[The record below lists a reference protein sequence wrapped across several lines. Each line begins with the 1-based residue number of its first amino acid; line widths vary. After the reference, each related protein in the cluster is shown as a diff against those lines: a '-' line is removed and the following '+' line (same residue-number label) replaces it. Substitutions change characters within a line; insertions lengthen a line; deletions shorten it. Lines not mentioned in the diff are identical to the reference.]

1 MRIALALITT
11 IIIAA
16 SALNM
21 VVEKLDR
28 LEKQVKTLQ
37 LQYDYIA
44 LELTSG
50 KANIYKSVPRHIE
63 PNGRLLEK

>member
-1 MRIALALITT
+1 MKLAIALITT

-21 VVEKLDR
+21 VVEKVDR

-50 KANIYKSVPRHIE
+50 KANIYKERLRNIE
-63 PNGRLLEK
+63 PNIKLKGK